1 MATEKPRFSITL
13 DDELYEKVNE
23 YQHLKKFPTQTK
35 AVVDLLRRGAGALGL
50 VAGEDIDPDSED
62 WLPGELER
70 AKKYRAL
77 DRHGKELVDIIL
89 DRESARVTEELRRAR
104 RKELFLDAGS
114 DEPSDRRVIPL
125 YLTPA
130 AAGYTSPVFGED
142 FEYLEVGDAVPR
154 QADFAVRIDG
164 DSMEPYIMDGATVY
178 VNRDPLADG
187 DVGIFCLD
195 GDMLCKQYHKD
206 ARGAVRLLSLN
217 RRRADADRVVSEG
230 SALACFGRVIL
241 PHAPALALQSAWFY
255 VT

>member
-23 YQHLKKFPTQTK
+23 YQHLKKFSTQTK
-35 AVVDLLRRGAGALGL
+35 AVVDLIRRGAGTLGL
-50 VAGEDIDPDSED
+50 VAGEDHDPDSDE
-62 WLPGELER
+62 WQPGELER

-89 DRESARVTEELRRAR
+89 DREGARVADELRRAR
-104 RKELFLDAGS
+104 QKPLFLDAG
-114 DEPSDRRVIPL
+114 DELDQPSDRRVIPL

-142 FEYLEVGDAVPR
+142 FEYLDMDGSVPR
-154 QADFAVRIDG
+154 QADFAVKIDG
-164 DSMEPYIMDGATVY
+164 DSMEPYILDGSRVY

-206 ARGAVRLLSLN
+206 ADGTVRLLSLN
-217 RRRADADRVVSEG
+217 RARADADRVVGEDAS
-230 SALACFGRVIL
+230 LVCFGRVIL
-241 PHAPALALQSAWFY
+241 PHAPKLAL
-255 VT
+255 